1 MSADIL
7 IIDDESDIRTLISDI
22 LEDEG
27 YHTRQGGS
35 AEEAMSQLTLRV
47 PSLVLLD
54 VWLGYVDGLELL
66 KDLKAAHPAL
76 PVIVMSGHGTFE
88 MAVKAIKQGAADFIE
103 KPFQVDRLLL
113 SLARTLEASALR
125 RENNRLK
132 NHMAQDGILWGQSS
146 SMAAVKGAITKVGPT
161 NSRVLLIGPSGSGKE
176 ILARAIHE
184 QSPRASS
191 PFVTIPCATL
201 VPESFEDVL
210 FGREEEGRVLQ
221 VGLLEQAHGGT
232 LFLDAVQEIPL
243 ITQGKMVRI
252 LQEHEFKRM
261 DGLSSVSVD
270 VRIIAS
276 TSIDLKQAIQENLFR
291 EDLYYRLNVIPI
303 EVPSLRSRH
312 EDIRGLLNHFLDI
325 MCASLGISKRTWSED
340 AMAALEAYSWPG
352 NVRELKNVIERALL
366 SASGKSAQLGL
377 DVLPL
382 EVQGIVPMIVNQER
396 TEEILSLP
404 LKKARDFFER
414 QYLLAQVERFGGNIS
429 RTAEFVGMERSALH
443 RKLRALQVDSLR
455 KQAVEG

>member
-1 MSADIL
+1 
-7 IIDDESDIRTLISDI
+7 
-22 LEDEG
+22 
-27 YHTRQGGS
+27 
-35 AEEAMSQLTLRV
+35 
-47 PSLVLLD
+47 
-54 VWLGYVDGLELL
+54 
-66 KDLKAAHPAL
+66 
-76 PVIVMSGHGTFE
+76 
-88 MAVKAIKQGAADFIE
+88 
-103 KPFQVDRLLL
+103 
-113 SLARTLEASALR
+113 
-125 RENNRLK
+125 
-132 NHMAQDGILWGQSS
+132 
-146 SMAAVKGAITKVGPT
+146 
-161 NSRVLLIGPSGSGKE
+161 LIGPSGSGKE

-243 ITQGKMVRI
+243 ITQGKMVRV

-276 TSIDLKQAIQENLFR
+276 TSIDLKQAIQANLFR
-291 EDLYYRLNVIPI
+291 DDLYYRLNVIPI

-325 MCASLGISKRTWSED
+325 MCTSLGISKRTWSED

-366 SASGKSAQLGL
+366 SASGKSVQLGL

-455 KQAVEG
+455 KQAGEG